1 VLRYTIH
8 DDAATWR
15 MNVNLF
21 ITNKSILRLC
31 LLDCLEIWNSVLFV
45 RHRETD
51 GGEVNQEASEQN
63 EVDVIKKGA
72 DSTGKVLHI

>member
-1 VLRYTIH
+1 
-8 DDAATWR
+8 

-31 LLDCLEIWNSVLFV
+31 LLDCFEIWNSVLFV